1 MPDLTGYNLM
11 NGEEKLQYEL
21 LAGRY
26 TAKDNM
32 ESQDALDALYYSRLK
47 EMRRYLLVVRTFA
60 SGLQSLS
67 QPICR
72 RRGQSHAVWYRTKL

>member
-1 MPDLTGYNLM
+1 M

-26 TAKDNM
+26 TAKDIRRPLLQPT
-32 ESQDALDALYYSRLK
+32 ERDKKR
-47 EMRRYLLVVRTFA
+47 RRYLLVVRTFA